1 MICTFLFVHNRP
13 CETYRILPS
22 NSRMPNQAQ
31 DFERAVLD
39 SSSTIYRSNS
49 FWKCS
54 LRCSLLSEQNFSC
67 RIKGV
72 FSIESPF
79 SVHLIVI
86 CVTSVYF
93 QSAKFRTFQPVNMYQ
108 EAPTACR
115 CLLTE
120 KICFRTSSAM
130 RPCGLCRC
138 KPSAKNRQIITYMAY
153 KLKKPPRTTPKWEES
168 SAVFV

>member
-31 DFERAVLD
+31 DFEGTVLD
-39 SSSTIYRSNS
+39 SSSTIYRSNF

-54 LRCSLLSEQNFSC
+54 LRCSLLSERNFSC
-67 RIKGV
+67 TIKGV

-93 QSAKFRTFQPVNMYQ
+93 QSAKFRTFQPVNM
-108 EAPTACR
+108 
-115 CLLTE
+115 
-120 KICFRTSSAM
+120 
-130 RPCGLCRC
+130 
-138 KPSAKNRQIITYMAY
+138 AY

-168 SAVFV
+168 SEVFV

>member
-1 MICTFLFVHNRP
+1 
-13 CETYRILPS
+13 
-22 NSRMPNQAQ
+22 MPNQVQNLEGTA
-31 DFERAVLD
+31 L
-39 SSSTIYRSNS
+39 SNPSMIYRSNS
-49 FWKCS
+49 FWKSS
-54 LRCSLLSEQNFSC
+54 LRCSLLSERNFSC

-108 EAPTACR
+108 EAPTACG
-115 CLLTE
+115 CLLAE
-120 KICFRTSSAM
+120 KICFRISSAM
-130 RPCGLCRC
+130 HPCGLCRC

-168 SAVFV
+168 SEVFV

>member
-39 SSSTIYRSNS
+39 SSSTIYRSNF

-54 LRCSLLSEQNFSC
+54 LRCSLLSERNFSC

-72 FSIESPF
+72 FFIESPF

-93 QSAKFRTFQPVNMYQ
+93 QSAKFRTFHIFHAKYCK
-108 EAPTACR
+108 TF
-115 CLLTE
+115 
-120 KICFRTSSAM
+120 KINLKR
-130 RPCGLCRC
+130 LCRNGTIILSFYGNSAQSPVRTGRKRRSSCGMC
-138 KPSAKNRQIITYMAY
+138 KNS
-153 KLKKPPRTTPKWEES
+153 
-168 SAVFV
+168 